1 MKFSIGC
8 DHAGPNYKKV
18 ITEYLEKNGHSV
30 INRGT
35 DTEESVDYPDHAHA
49 VAEDVENRK
58 SEVGILICGSANG
71 VSMTANKYKKVR
83 AALCWSKEIAKL
95 AKQHN
100 NANIICIPSRF
111 IKVEEA
117 IKIIE
122 SFILEKFEGGRH
134 ERRIKKINENLY

>member
-1 MKFSIGC
+1 MKILIGN
-8 DHAGPNYKKV
+8 DHAGYSLKLSIIKN
-18 ITEYLEKNGHSV
+18 LEDKYEFFDKGSYS
-30 INRGT
+30 
-35 DTEESVDYPDHAHA
+35 DESVDYPDYASTIA
-49 VAEDVENRK
+49 KEIQ
-58 SEVGILICGSANG
+58 SEKGDLGILICGTGNG
-71 VSMTANKYKKVR
+71 VCMTANKFKRIR
-83 AALCWSKEIAKL
+83 AVICWNEEIAKL

>member
-1 MKFSIGC
+1 MKILIGN
-8 DHAGPNYKKV
+8 DHAGYSLKLSIIKN
-18 ITEYLEKNGHSV
+18 LEDKYEFFDKGSYSN
-30 INRGT
+30 
-35 DTEESVDYPDHAHA
+35 ESVDYPDYASIIA
-49 VAEDVENRK
+49 KEII
-58 SEVGILICGSANG
+58 SEKGDLGILICGTGNG
-71 VSMTANKYKKVR
+71 VCMTANKFKGIR
-83 AALCWSKEIAKL
+83 AVICWNEEIAKL

>member
-1 MKFSIGC
+1 MKILIGN
-8 DHAGPNYKKV
+8 DHAGYSLKLSIIKN
-18 ITEYLEKNGHSV
+18 LEDKYEFFDKGSYS
-30 INRGT
+30 
-35 DTEESVDYPDHAHA
+35 DESVDYPDYASIIA
-49 VAEDVENRK
+49 KEIQ
-58 SEVGILICGSANG
+58 SEKGDLGIIICGTGNG
-71 VSMTANKYKKVR
+71 VCMTANKFKGIR
-83 AALCWSKEIAKL
+83 AVICWNEEIAKL

-100 NANIICIPSRF
+100 NANIICLPSRF

>member
-1 MKFSIGC
+1 MKILIGN
-8 DHAGPNYKKV
+8 DHAGYSLKLSIIKN
-18 ITEYLEKNGHSV
+18 LEDKYEFFDKGSYSN
-30 INRGT
+30 
-35 DTEESVDYPDHAHA
+35 ESVDYPDYASIIA
-49 VAEDVENRK
+49 KEIQ
-58 SEVGILICGSANG
+58 SEKGDLGILICGTGNG
-71 VSMTANKYKKVR
+71 VCMTANKFKGIR
-83 AALCWSKEIAKL
+83 AVICWNKEIAKL

-100 NANIICIPSRF
+100 NANIICMPSRF

>member
-1 MKFSIGC
+1 MKILIGN
-8 DHAGPNYKKV
+8 DHAGYSLKLSIIKN
-18 ITEYLEKNGHSV
+18 LEDKYEFLDKGSYS
-30 INRGT
+30 
-35 DTEESVDYPDHAHA
+35 DESVDYPDYASIIA
-49 VAEDVENRK
+49 KEIQ
-58 SEVGILICGSANG
+58 SEKGDLGILICGTGNG
-71 VSMTANKYKKVR
+71 VCMTANKFKGIR
-83 AALCWSKEIAKL
+83 AVICWNKEIAKL

-111 IKVEEA
+111 IKVKEA

>member
-1 MKFSIGC
+1 MKILIGN
-8 DHAGPNYKKV
+8 DHAGYSLKLSIIKN
-18 ITEYLEKNGHSV
+18 LEDKYEFFDKGSNS
-30 INRGT
+30 N
-35 DTEESVDYPDHAHA
+35 ESVDYPDYASIIA
-49 VAEDVENRK
+49 KEIQ
-58 SEVGILICGSANG
+58 SEKGDLGILICGTGNG
-71 VSMTANKYKKVR
+71 VCMTANKYKGIR
-83 AALCWSKEIAKL
+83 AVICWNEEIAKL

>member
-1 MKFSIGC
+1 MKILIGN
-8 DHAGPNYKKV
+8 DHAGYSLKLSIIKN
-18 ITEYLEKNGHSV
+18 LEDKYEIFDKGSYS
-30 INRGT
+30 
-35 DTEESVDYPDHAHA
+35 DESVDYPDYASIIA
-49 VAEDVENRK
+49 KEIQ
-58 SEVGILICGSANG
+58 SEKGDLGILICGTGNG
-71 VSMTANKYKKVR
+71 VCMTANKFKGIR
-83 AALCWSKEIAKL
+83 AVICWNEEIAKL

-117 IKIIE
+117 MKIIE

>member
-1 MKFSIGC
+1 MKILIGN
-8 DHAGPNYKKV
+8 DHAGYSLKLSIIKN
-18 ITEYLEKNGHSV
+18 LEDKYEFFDKGSYS
-30 INRGT
+30 
-35 DTEESVDYPDHAHA
+35 DESVDYPDYASIIA
-49 VAEDVENRK
+49 KEIQ
-58 SEVGILICGSANG
+58 SEKGDLGILICGTGNG
-71 VSMTANKYKKVR
+71 VCMAANKFKGIR
-83 AALCWSKEIAKL
+83 AVICWNEEIAKL

-117 IKIIE
+117 MKIIE

>member
-1 MKFSIGC
+1 MKILIGN
-8 DHAGPNYKKV
+8 DHAGYSLKLSIIKN
-18 ITEYLEKNGHSV
+18 LEDKYEFFDKGSYS
-30 INRGT
+30 
-35 DTEESVDYPDHAHA
+35 DESVDYPDYASIIA
-49 VAEDVENRK
+49 KEIQ
-58 SEVGILICGSANG
+58 SEKGDLGIIICGTGNG
-71 VSMTANKYKKVR
+71 VCMTANKFKGIR
-83 AALCWSKEIAKL
+83 AVICFNEEIAKL

-117 IKIIE
+117 MKIIE

>member
-1 MKFSIGC
+1 MKILIGN
-8 DHAGPNYKKV
+8 DHAGYSLKLSIIKN
-18 ITEYLEKNGHSV
+18 LEDKYEFFDKGSYSN
-30 INRGT
+30 
-35 DTEESVDYPDHAHA
+35 ESVDYPDYASIIA
-49 VAEDVENRK
+49 KEIQ
-58 SEVGILICGSANG
+58 SEKGDLGILICGTGNG
-71 VSMTANKYKKVR
+71 VCMTANKYKGIR
-83 AALCWSKEIAKL
+83 AVICWNEEIAKL

>member
-1 MKFSIGC
+1 MKILIGN
-8 DHAGPNYKKV
+8 DHAGYSLKLSIIKN
-18 ITEYLEKNGHSV
+18 LEDKYEFFDKGSYS
-30 INRGT
+30 
-35 DTEESVDYPDHAHA
+35 DESVDYPDYASIIA
-49 VAEDVENRK
+49 KEIQ
-58 SEVGILICGSANG
+58 SEKGDLGIIICGTGNG
-71 VSMTANKYKKVR
+71 VCMTANKFKGIR
-83 AALCWSKEIAKL
+83 AVICWNEEIAKL

-117 IKIIE
+117 LKIIE

>member
-1 MKFSIGC
+1 MKILIGN
-8 DHAGPNYKKV
+8 DHAGYSLKLSIIKN
-18 ITEYLEKNGHSV
+18 LEDKYEFFD
-30 INRGT
+30 RGSYSN
-35 DTEESVDYPDHAHA
+35 ESVDYPDYASIIA
-49 VAEDVENRK
+49 KEIQ
-58 SEVGILICGSANG
+58 SEKGDLGVLICGTGNG
-71 VSMTANKYKKVR
+71 VCMTANKFKGIR
-83 AALCWSKEIAKL
+83 AVICWNEEIAKL

-117 IKIIE
+117 MKIIE

>member
-1 MKFSIGC
+1 MKILIGN
-8 DHAGPNYKKV
+8 DHAGYSLKLSIIKN
-18 ITEYLEKNGHSV
+18 LEDKYEFFDKGSYS
-30 INRGT
+30 
-35 DTEESVDYPDHAHA
+35 DESVDYPDYASIIA
-49 VAEDVENRK
+49 KEIQ
-58 SEVGILICGSANG
+58 SEKGDLGILICGTGNG
-71 VSMTANKYKKVR
+71 VCMTANKFKGIR
-83 AALCWSKEIAKL
+83 AVICWNEEIAKL

-117 IKIIE
+117 MKIIE

>member
-1 MKFSIGC
+1 MKILIGN
-8 DHAGPNYKKV
+8 DHAGYSLKLSIIKN
-18 ITEYLEKNGHSV
+18 LEDKYEFFDKGSYSL
-30 INRGT
+30 
-35 DTEESVDYPDHAHA
+35 ESVDYPDYASIIA
-49 VAEDVENRK
+49 KEIQSKKGDL
-58 SEVGILICGSANG
+58 GILICGTGNG
-71 VSMTANKYKKVR
+71 VCMTANKFKGIR
-83 AALCWSKEIAKL
+83 AVICWNKEIAKL

>member
-1 MKFSIGC
+1 MKILIGN
-8 DHAGPNYKKV
+8 DHAGYTLKLSIIKN
-18 ITEYLEKNGHSV
+18 LEDKYEFFDKGSYS
-30 INRGT
+30 
-35 DTEESVDYPDHAHA
+35 DESVDYPDYASIIA
-49 VAEDVENRK
+49 KEIQ
-58 SEVGILICGSANG
+58 SEKGDLGIIICGTGNG
-71 VSMTANKYKKVR
+71 VCMTANKFKGIR
-83 AALCWSKEIAKL
+83 AVICWNEEIAKL

-117 IKIIE
+117 MKIIE

>member
-1 MKFSIGC
+1 MKILIGN
-8 DHAGPNYKKV
+8 DHAGYSLKLSIIKN
-18 ITEYLEKNGHSV
+18 LEDKYEFFDKGSYSN
-30 INRGT
+30 
-35 DTEESVDYPDHAHA
+35 ESVDYPDYASIIA
-49 VAEDVENRK
+49 KEIQ
-58 SEVGILICGSANG
+58 SEKGDLGILICGTGNG
-71 VSMTANKYKKVR
+71 VCMTANKFKGIR
-83 AALCWSKEIAKL
+83 AVICWNEEIAKL

>member
-1 MKFSIGC
+1 MKILIGN
-8 DHAGPNYKKV
+8 DHAGYSLKLSIIKN
-18 ITEYLEKNGHSV
+18 LEDKYEFFDKGSYS
-30 INRGT
+30 
-35 DTEESVDYPDHAHA
+35 DESVDYPDYASTIA
-49 VAEDVENRK
+49 KEIQ
-58 SEVGILICGSANG
+58 SEKGDLGIIICGTGNG
-71 VSMTANKYKKVR
+71 VCMTANKFKGIR
-83 AALCWSKEIAKL
+83 AVICWNEEIAKL

-117 IKIIE
+117 MKIIE

>member
-1 MKFSIGC
+1 MKILIGN
-8 DHAGPNYKKV
+8 DHAGYTLKLSIIKN
-18 ITEYLEKNGHSV
+18 LEDKYEFFDKGSYSN
-30 INRGT
+30 
-35 DTEESVDYPDHAHA
+35 ESVDYPDYASIIA
-49 VAEDVENRK
+49 KEIQ
-58 SEVGILICGSANG
+58 SEKGDLGILICGTGNG
-71 VSMTANKYKKVR
+71 VCMTANKFKGIR
-83 AALCWSKEIAKL
+83 AVICWNEEIAKL

>member
-1 MKFSIGC
+1 MKILIGN
-8 DHAGPNYKKV
+8 DHAGYSLKLSIIKNLEDKYKFFDKGS
-18 ITEYLEKNGHSV
+18 Y
-30 INRGT
+30 T
-35 DTEESVDYPDHAHA
+35 DESVDYPDYASIIA
-49 VAEDVENRK
+49 KEIQ
-58 SEVGILICGSANG
+58 SEKGDLGVLICGTGNG
-71 VSMTANKYKKVR
+71 VCMTANKFKGIR
-83 AALCWSKEIAKL
+83 AVICWNKEIAKL

>member
-1 MKFSIGC
+1 MKILIGN
-8 DHAGPNYKKV
+8 DHAGYSLKLSIIKN
-18 ITEYLEKNGHSV
+18 LEDKYEFFDKGSYS
-30 INRGT
+30 
-35 DTEESVDYPDHAHA
+35 DESVDYPDYASIIA
-49 VAEDVENRK
+49 KEIQ
-58 SEVGILICGSANG
+58 SEKGDLGILICGTGNG
-71 VSMTANKYKKVR
+71 VCMTANKFKRIR
-83 AALCWSKEIAKL
+83 AVICWNEEIAKL

-100 NANIICIPSRF
+100 NANIICLPSRF

>member
-1 MKFSIGC
+1 MKILIGN
-8 DHAGPNYKKV
+8 DHAGYSLKLSIIKN
-18 ITEYLEKNGHSV
+18 LEDKYEFFDKGSYS
-30 INRGT
+30 
-35 DTEESVDYPDHAHA
+35 DESVDYPDYASIIA
-49 VAEDVENRK
+49 KEIQ
-58 SEVGILICGSANG
+58 SEKGDLGILICGTGNG
-71 VSMTANKYKKVR
+71 VCMTANKFKGIR
-83 AALCWSKEIAKL
+83 AVICWNEEIAKL
-95 AKQHN
+95 AKKHN

>member
-1 MKFSIGC
+1 MKILIGN
-8 DHAGPNYKKV
+8 DHAGYSLKLSIIKN
-18 ITEYLEKNGHSV
+18 LEDKYEFFDKGSYS
-30 INRGT
+30 
-35 DTEESVDYPDHAHA
+35 DESVDYPDYASIIA
-49 VAEDVENRK
+49 KEIQ
-58 SEVGILICGSANG
+58 SEKGDLGILICGTGNG
-71 VSMTANKYKKVR
+71 VCMTANKFKGIR
-83 AALCWSKEIAKL
+83 AVICWNEEIAKL

-100 NANIICIPSRF
+100 NANIICLPSRF

>member
-1 MKFSIGC
+1 MKILIGN
-8 DHAGPNYKKV
+8 DHAGYSLKLS
-18 ITEYLEKNGHSV
+18 IIKNLDDKYEFFDKGSYS
-30 INRGT
+30 N
-35 DTEESVDYPDHAHA
+35 ESVDYPDYASIIA
-49 VAEDVENRK
+49 KEIQSKKGDL
-58 SEVGILICGSANG
+58 GIIICGTGNG
-71 VSMTANKYKKVR
+71 VCMTANKFKGIR
-83 AALCWSKEIAKL
+83 AVICWNEEIAKL

-100 NANIICIPSRF
+100 NANIICMPSRF

>member
-1 MKFSIGC
+1 MKILIGN
-8 DHAGPNYKKV
+8 DHAGYSLKLSIIKN
-18 ITEYLEKNGHSV
+18 LENKYEFSDKGSYSH
-30 INRGT
+30 
-35 DTEESVDYPDHAHA
+35 ESVDYPDYASIIA
-49 VAEDVENRK
+49 KEIQ
-58 SEVGILICGSANG
+58 SEKGDLGVLICGTGNG
-71 VSMTANKYKKVR
+71 VCMTANKFKGIR
-83 AALCWSKEIAKL
+83 AVICWNKEIAIL

-134 ERRIKKINENLY
+134 ERRINKINENLY

>member
-1 MKFSIGC
+1 MKILIGN
-8 DHAGPNYKKV
+8 DHAGYSLKLS
-18 ITEYLEKNGHSV
+18 IIKNLKNKYEFFDKGSYS
-30 INRGT
+30 
-35 DTEESVDYPDHAHA
+35 DESVDYPDYASIIA
-49 VAEDVENRK
+49 KEIQ
-58 SEVGILICGSANG
+58 SEKGDLGIIICGTGNG
-71 VSMTANKYKKVR
+71 VCMTANKFKGIR
-83 AALCWSKEIAKL
+83 AVICWNEEIAKL
-95 AKQHN
+95 AKKHN

>member
-1 MKFSIGC
+1 MKWRFIKGRC
-8 DHAGPNYKKV
+8 HMFLTLKPK
-18 ITEYLEKNGHSV
+18 
-30 INRGT
+30 
-35 DTEESVDYPDHAHA
+35 
-49 VAEDVENRK
+49 
-58 SEVGILICGSANG
+58 
-71 VSMTANKYKKVR
+71 
-83 AALCWSKEIAKL
+83 IAKL

-100 NANIICIPSRF
+100 NANIICLPSRF

>member
-1 MKFSIGC
+1 MKILIGN
-8 DHAGPNYKKV
+8 DHAGYSLKLSIIKN
-18 ITEYLEKNGHSV
+18 LEDKYEFFD
-30 INRGT
+30 RGSYSN
-35 DTEESVDYPDHAHA
+35 ESVDYPDYASIIA
-49 VAEDVENRK
+49 KEIQ
-58 SEVGILICGSANG
+58 SEKGDLGILICGTGNG
-71 VSMTANKYKKVR
+71 VCMTANKFKGIR
-83 AALCWSKEIAKL
+83 AAICWNEEIAKL

-117 IKIIE
+117 MKIIE

>member
-1 MKFSIGC
+1 MKILIGN
-8 DHAGPNYKKV
+8 DHAGYSLKLSIIKN
-18 ITEYLEKNGHSV
+18 LEDKYEFFDKGSYS
-30 INRGT
+30 
-35 DTEESVDYPDHAHA
+35 DESVDYPDYASIIA
-49 VAEDVENRK
+49 KEIQ
-58 SEVGILICGSANG
+58 SEKGDLGIIICGTGNG
-71 VSMTANKYKKVR
+71 VCMTANKFKGIR
-83 AALCWSKEIAKL
+83 AAICWNEEIAKL

-117 IKIIE
+117 MKIIE

>member
-1 MKFSIGC
+1 MKILIGN
-8 DHAGPNYKKV
+8 DHAGYSLKLSIIKN
-18 ITEYLEKNGHSV
+18 LEDKYEFFDKGSYS
-30 INRGT
+30 
-35 DTEESVDYPDHAHA
+35 DESVDYPDYASTIA
-49 VAEDVENRK
+49 KEIQ
-58 SEVGILICGSANG
+58 SEKGDLGILICGTGNG
-71 VSMTANKYKKVR
+71 VCMTANKFKGIR
-83 AALCWSKEIAKL
+83 AVICWNKEIAKL

>member
-1 MKFSIGC
+1 MKILIGN
-8 DHAGPNYKKV
+8 DHAGYSLKLSIIKN
-18 ITEYLEKNGHSV
+18 LEDKYEFFDKGSYSN
-30 INRGT
+30 
-35 DTEESVDYPDHAHA
+35 ESVDYPDYASIIA
-49 VAEDVENRK
+49 KEIQ
-58 SEVGILICGSANG
+58 SEKGDLGILICGTGNG
-71 VSMTANKYKKVR
+71 VCMTANKFKGIR
-83 AALCWSKEIAKL
+83 AVICWNEEIAKL

-134 ERRIKKINENLY
+134 ERRIKKINENFY

>member
-1 MKFSIGC
+1 MKILIGN
-8 DHAGPNYKKV
+8 DHAGYSLKLSIIKN
-18 ITEYLEKNGHSV
+18 LEDKYEFFDKGSYSN
-30 INRGT
+30 
-35 DTEESVDYPDHAHA
+35 ESVDYPDYASIIA
-49 VAEDVENRK
+49 KEIQ
-58 SEVGILICGSANG
+58 SEKGDLGIIICGTGNG
-71 VSMTANKYKKVR
+71 VCMTANKYKGIR
-83 AALCWSKEIAKL
+83 AVICWNEEIAKL

-100 NANIICIPSRF
+100 NANIICMPSRF

>member
-1 MKFSIGC
+1 MKILIGN
-8 DHAGPNYKKV
+8 DHAGYSLKLSIIKN
-18 ITEYLEKNGHSV
+18 LEDKYEFFDKGSYSN
-30 INRGT
+30 
-35 DTEESVDYPDHAHA
+35 ESVDYPDYASIIA
-49 VAEDVENRK
+49 KEIQ
-58 SEVGILICGSANG
+58 SEKGDLGIIICGTGNG
-71 VSMTANKYKKVR
+71 VCMTANKFKGIR
-83 AALCWSKEIAKL
+83 AVICWNKEIAKL

-117 IKIIE
+117 MKIIE

>member
-1 MKFSIGC
+1 MKILIGN
-8 DHAGPNYKKV
+8 DHAGYSLKLSIIKN
-18 ITEYLEKNGHSV
+18 LEDKYEFFDKGSYSN
-30 INRGT
+30 
-35 DTEESVDYPDHAHA
+35 ESVDYPDYASIIA
-49 VAEDVENRK
+49 KEIQ
-58 SEVGILICGSANG
+58 SEKGDLGIIICGTGNG
-71 VSMTANKYKKVR
+71 VCMTANKFKGIR
-83 AALCWSKEIAKL
+83 AVICWNEEIAKL

-117 IKIIE
+117 LKIIE